1 MYDHGSYP
9 VRGPTINRE
18 AMACMMRYFIALCF
32 LALPAPN
39 SLLHAKSHKCD
50 VLVYGATPAGVC
62 AAVAA
67 SREGASVILVSPDGF
82 VVVDALQLL
91 ESSKR

>member
-1 MYDHGSYP
+1 
-9 VRGPTINRE
+9 
-18 AMACMMRYFIALCF
+18 MMRYFLAFCF
-32 LALPAPN
+32 LALVTPN
-39 SLLHAKSHKCD
+39 SLLHAKPQKCD
-50 VLVYGATPAGVC
+50 VLVYGATPAGIC

-91 ESSKR
+91 ERLKK